1 MQTYCK
7 QTRSLE
13 VPKLVRGGGE
23 QAQRRE
29 RNEGEIEREVGGA
42 NEREVER
49 KNQQKKI
56 LFPLLHTER
65 GTVEAIRWMAR

>member
-1 MQTYCK
+1 
-7 QTRSLE
+7 
-13 VPKLVRGGGE
+13 
-23 QAQRRE
+23 
-29 RNEGEIEREVGGA
+29 VGGA

-65 GTVEAIRWMAR
+65 GTEEAMRWMAK